1 MKSREGPCT
10 GKAVREGRLEM
21 PLEGDTVCA
30 HWLQGAG
37 EEQKDVGGNTESLSS
52 AGRGAPPG
60 GSRLS
65 WGGGKG
71 SRLEEGPSWELS
83 LGPAGVR
90 CCWTPSGEF
99 EQAAGS
105 QSPGLGRGSEV

>member
-1 MKSREGPCT
+1 MKSKEGPRT

-21 PLEGDTVCA
+21 PLEGDAVCA

-37 EEQKDVGGNTESLSS
+37 QGQKDVGGNTESLSS
-52 AGRGAPPG
+52 AGRGAPPS

-65 WGGGKG
+65 WGGKG

-83 LGPAGVR
+83 LRPAGVR
-90 CCWTPSGEF
+90 CCWTPSGES